1 MSGIFCTGFSGCCS
15 EFVTALSP
23 PGDGAVT
30 CSARSAL
37 LQFCPALSLSAGV
50 LSFARAIVILFPQGT
65 GARLT
70 RNHQARFLSLLGER
84 LRALFTLLQQPYHI
98 SSARGACVKWK

>member
-1 MSGIFCTGFSGCCS
+1 MSGIFCTGFSGCCL

-30 CSARSAL
+30 CSALSAL

-50 LSFARAIVILFPQGT
+50 LSFARAIVILFPLRT
-65 GARLT
+65 GARHT
-70 RNHQARFLSLLGER
+70 R
-84 LRALFTLLQQPYHI
+84 
-98 SSARGACVKWK
+98 